1 MSIRP
6 RSRTASRELPGSGC
20 VRTNA
25 DGTLENVFGGHDCY
39 FLVAAVGVSEGV
51 KKVEQATHLST
62 AF

>member
-1 MSIRP
+1 MSIP
-6 RSRTASRELPGSGC
+6 SQVPNSHVETAGYGC

-51 KKVEQATHLST
+51 KKVEQATHLSD